1 LSLKLKNLFIA
12 LLEFYQKQISFL
24 LPCSC
29 RFWPSCSEY
38 AKQAISKYGIL
49 KGVILAAGRLLR
61 CHPLSGK
68 SGYDPLV

>member
-1 LSLKLKNLFIA
+1 MSLKPRALFIA

-38 AKQAISKYGIL
+38 AKQAVSKYGIL
-49 KGVILAAGRLLR
+49 KGGTKATGRLLR

-68 SGYDPLV
+68 SGYDPLA